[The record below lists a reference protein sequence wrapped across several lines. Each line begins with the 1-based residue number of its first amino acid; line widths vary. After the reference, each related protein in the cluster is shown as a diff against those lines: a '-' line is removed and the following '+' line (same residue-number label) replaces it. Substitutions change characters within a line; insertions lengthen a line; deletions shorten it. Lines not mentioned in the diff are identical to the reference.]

1 MAVGR
6 TPLNKFPTP
15 SGNMCVHP
23 SSTYKLKNTLCDD
36 PISLGV
42 SQTFVCDQLCNVLV
56 ESRSFTL
63 FSMIESLHEEG
74 IQRGGKPEMLSNEL
88 GQK

>member
-1 MAVGR
+1 
-6 TPLNKFPTP
+6 
-15 SGNMCVHP
+15 MCVCASVRP
-23 SSTYKLKNTLCDD
+23 LQKLKNTLCDD

-56 ESRSFTL
+56 VSRSFTL